1 MNKKWFLLF
10 IFTGIAGVTSLYAGS
25 NPYRIRVQIFRI
37 QSAGG
42 PYDGTINMKNLLDPN
57 YGFNAGIQW
66 SFSDYLM
73 VELGFDYCWMYV
85 RNNLHPPLT
94 IESAFYMPAF
104 YAAPILIHREHVIK
118 PYLRPGIGVS
128 PWRFTQ
134 KGPTTDTIK
143 IEDEIFEKFNV
154 FLMIGFGC
162 EFKLSDFISFFGE
175 GEYKY
180 LFSEQSFSFNPV
192 FGNQSFLQIGV
203 GFMIHL
209 ERE

>member
-1 MNKKWFLLF
+1 MNKKWILWL
-10 IFTGIAGVTSLYAGS
+10 IITGMMASQSLYAEG
-25 NPYRIRVQIFRI
+25 NPYRIRMQIFRI
-37 QSAGG
+37 QPAGG
-42 PYDGTINMKNLLDPN
+42 RYDETVNMKNLLDPN

-66 SFSDYLM
+66 LFSDYLM

-85 RNNLHPPLT
+85 HNDLHPPLT
-94 IESAFYMPAF
+94 SKSAFYMPAF
-104 YAAPILIHREHVIK
+104 YVSPILIYRENVIK

-134 KGPTTDTIK
+134 KGPTSDTIK

-162 EFKLSDFISFFGE
+162 EFKLSEFISVFGE
-175 GEYKY
+175 GVYKY
-180 LFSEQSFSFNPV
+180 LFSEQSFTFNPA
-192 FGNQSFLQIGV
+192 FGNQGFLQIGA
-203 GFMIHL
+203 GFMLHL